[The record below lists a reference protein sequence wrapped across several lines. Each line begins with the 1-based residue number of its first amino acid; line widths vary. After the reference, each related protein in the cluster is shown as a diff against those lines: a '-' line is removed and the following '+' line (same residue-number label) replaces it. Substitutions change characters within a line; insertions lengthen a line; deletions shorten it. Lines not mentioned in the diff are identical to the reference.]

1 MERFCR
7 GICDQPFDSHG
18 HCLSQRHSQVW
29 QFFPS
34 VCDLRIISYVI
45 EFSVPEVP
53 ISLSIYI
60 NFANNQVKLE
70 PQMRPYTF
78 VVICFSPRPCIP
90 SESWIQLSQRHCRF
104 LQWHLYQSHG
114 TTQKKKLR
122 NKGLQALTVKYHKVK
137 DEPKENWG
145 RPVDRRTI
153 REPAR
158 FLEVVESPIRLGKGG
173 DGNATTFITVQI
185 FQNEAGNLCDEW
197 PTCRQ
202 KPKV

>member
-1 MERFCR
+1 
-7 GICDQPFDSHG
+7 
-18 HCLSQRHSQVW
+18 
-29 QFFPS
+29 
-34 VCDLRIISYVI
+34 
-45 EFSVPEVP
+45 
-53 ISLSIYI
+53 
-60 NFANNQVKLE
+60 
-70 PQMRPYTF
+70 MRPYTF

-158 FLEVVESPIRLGKGG
+158 FLEVVESPIRLGKEG
-173 DGNATTFITVQI
+173 DGNATAFITVQI

-202 KPKV
+202 KPKVLSLTSFADHSQVFDWFASLVSPLSLDLSEVVLRSI

>member
-1 MERFCR
+1 MNPV
-7 GICDQPFDSHG
+7 ISKA
-18 HCLSQRHSQVW
+18 LS
-29 QFFPS
+29 
-34 VCDLRIISYVI
+34 L
-45 EFSVPEVP
+45 
-53 ISLSIYI
+53 
-60 NFANNQVKLE
+60 FAV
-70 PQMRPYTF
+70 TF
-78 VVICFSPRPCIP
+78 V
-90 SESWIQLSQRHCRF
+90 SEP
-104 LQWHLYQSHG
+104 WHD
-114 TTQKKKLR
+114 TKKKLR

-173 DGNATTFITVQI
+173 DGNATAFITVQI

-202 KPKV
+202 KPKVQSLTSFADHSQVFDWFASLVSSLSLDLSEVVLRSI